1 MGIFDNINFNIPPST
16 TSSRDFRLLDT
27 TCDHLVRNESVSNFN
42 INALSTSINYSGNSA
57 LYNNFAYNTQIDPSS
72 STIIKTQLP
81 WVNVGTLAVYQT
93 INTTPSNPITETFTV
108 SSDLTKV
115 YSMAF
120 PPVTNSTTAQQR
132 IYINSTDYRLVNF
145 SNYTLSQLYGSIQF
159 NNVNDANSQ
168 VDFTYLARK
177 KLIVPVDAVSKQV
190 NYQILGVDQNGSA
203 IIQIYGRA
211 LASTQSRLVLR
222 YTTTLQSCTKC
233 AGQGI
238 LNDIYFDY
246 NGRIQQ
252 VYDFSK
258 MIQDMFKRL
267 LTIRGSNVFDPNE
280 GTNVTTYLGMTKAD
294 GLVLSDLIKSDIV
307 ALIYA
312 IRDKQNLQATTGQTI
327 SLAEQI
333 AQVNQ
338 ISVRATSPTDM
349 EVLIEVVSKSGV
361 IQQISVPVST
371 GTTGA

>member
-1 MGIFDNINFNIPPST
+1 M
-16 TSSRDFRLLDT
+16 
-27 TCDHLVRNESVSNFN
+27 
-42 INALSTSINYSGNSA
+42 
-57 LYNNFAYNTQIDPSS
+57 
-72 STIIKTQLP
+72 
-81 WVNVGTLAVYQT
+81 
-93 INTTPSNPITETFTV
+93 
-108 SSDLTKV
+108 
-115 YSMAF
+115 
-120 PPVTNSTTAQQR
+120 
-132 IYINSTDYRLVNF
+132 
-145 SNYTLSQLYGSIQF
+145 
-159 NNVNDANSQ
+159 
-168 VDFTYLARK
+168 
-177 KLIVPVDAVSKQV
+177 
-190 NYQILGVDQNGSA
+190 
-203 IIQIYGRA
+203 
-211 LASTQSRLVLR
+211 
-222 YTTTLQSCTKC
+222 
-233 AGQGI
+233 
-238 LNDIYFDY
+238 NDIYFDY